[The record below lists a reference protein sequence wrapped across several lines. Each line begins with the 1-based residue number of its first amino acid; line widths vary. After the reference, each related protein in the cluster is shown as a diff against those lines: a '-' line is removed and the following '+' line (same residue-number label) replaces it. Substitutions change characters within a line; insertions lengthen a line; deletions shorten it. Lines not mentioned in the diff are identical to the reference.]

1 MTAGLVQLKIIS
13 SYNNEIININM
24 NKVYKWKG

>member
-1 MTAGLVQLKIIS
+1 MTAGFVQLKIIS